1 MATKEKKQEIVAE
14 LERLFEKTNVAIVA
28 DLSGFTVAEITGF
41 RRKLDK
47 DKARCRIAKNT
58 LISIAAEKG
67 QFKPLAEIVNGPTAL
82 ILGEEDPAAAAKTT
96 VNYFKAVKK
105 GTLRGGVFEGKLMS
119 VDQVKALADLPS
131 REVLLS
137 QIMAGLDSGAREIA
151 GCLAA
156 TIRDIAILA
165 EEVAKKQNEGK
176 PAPAAPSA
184 PAEENAKTEAAPSA
198 PAAEEKPA
206 SEAAPTASAEEQP
219 ASESADAEPDS
230 KSEENS

>member
-14 LERLFEKTNVAIVA
+14 LEALLKKTNVAIVA

-58 LISIAAEKG
+58 LISLAAEKG
-67 QFKPLAEIVNGPTAL
+67 EFKQLAEIAKGPTAL

-96 VNYFKAVKK
+96 VTFFKAVKK
-105 GTLRGGVFEGKLMS
+105 GTVRGALFEGKLMS
-119 VDQVKALADLPS
+119 GDEVKALADLPS

-156 TIRDIAILA
+156 VIRDIAILA
-165 EEVAKKQNEGK
+165 EEVAKKRNEGQ
-176 PAPAAPSA
+176 PASAAPAAPAAEAPATTEAAA
-184 PAEENAKTEAAPSA
+184 PAEEPKAEAAPEATAEA
-198 PAAEEKPA
+198 PAA
-206 SEAAPTASAEEQP
+206 SEAAPAAP
-219 ASESADAEPDS
+219 ESV
-230 KSEENS
+230 SEENS

>member
-14 LERLFEKTNVAIVA
+14 LEALLKKTNVAIVA

-58 LISIAAEKG
+58 LISLAAEKG
-67 QFKPLAEIVNGPTAL
+67 EFKQLAEIAKGPTAL

-96 VNYFKAVKK
+96 VTFFKAVKK
-105 GTLRGGVFEGKLMS
+105 GTVRGAVFEGKLMS
-119 VDQVKALADLPS
+119 GDEVKALADLPS

-156 TIRDIAILA
+156 VIRDIAILA
-165 EEVAKKQNEGK
+165 EEVAKKRNEGQ
-176 PAPAAPSA
+176 PASAAPAAPAAEAPAATEAAA
-184 PAEENAKTEAAPSA
+184 PAEEPKAEAAPEATAEA
-198 PAAEEKPA
+198 PAA
-206 SEAAPTASAEEQP
+206 SEAAPAAP
-219 ASESADAEPDS
+219 ESV
-230 KSEENS
+230 SEENS

>member
-14 LERLFEKTNVAIVA
+14 LEALLKKTNVAIVA

-58 LISIAAEKG
+58 LISLAAEKG
-67 QFKPLAEIVNGPTAL
+67 EFKQLAEIAKGPTAL

-96 VNYFKAVKK
+96 VTFFKAVKK
-105 GTLRGGVFEGKLMS
+105 GTVRGAVFEGKLMS
-119 VDQVKALADLPS
+119 GDEVKALADLPS

-156 TIRDIAILA
+156 VIRDIAILA
-165 EEVAKKQNEGK
+165 EEVAKKRNEGQ
-176 PAPAAPSA
+176 PASAAPAAPAAEAPATTEAAA
-184 PAEENAKTEAAPSA
+184 PAEEPKAEAAPEATAEA
-198 PAAEEKPA
+198 PAA
-206 SEAAPTASAEEQP
+206 SEAAPAAP
-219 ASESADAEPDS
+219 ESV
-230 KSEENS
+230 SEENS

>member
-14 LERLFEKTNVAIVA
+14 LEALLKKTNVAIVA

-58 LISIAAEKG
+58 LISLAAEKG
-67 QFKPLAEIVNGPTAL
+67 EFKQLAEIAKGPTAL

-96 VNYFKAVKK
+96 VTFFKAVKK
-105 GTLRGGVFEGKLMS
+105 GTVRGAVFEGRLMS
-119 VDQVKALADLPS
+119 GDEVKALADLPS

-156 TIRDIAILA
+156 VIRDIAILA
-165 EEVAKKQNEGK
+165 EEVAKKRNEGQ
-176 PAPAAPSA
+176 PASAAPAAPAAEAPATTEAAA
-184 PAEENAKTEAAPSA
+184 PAEEPKAEAAPEATAEA
-198 PAAEEKPA
+198 PAA
-206 SEAAPTASAEEQP
+206 SEAAPAAP
-219 ASESADAEPDS
+219 ESV
-230 KSEENS
+230 SEENS